1 MIVHVFSDLVVGK
14 MSDSEQPEITE
25 KDAQQE
31 TVILDILEFKKQKRN
46 ANSLLARLLTQ
57 SSCLLSKE

>member
-1 MIVHVFSDLVVGK
+1 LIVHMFSHLVVGK

-25 KDAQQE
+25 KDAQLE
-31 TVILDILEFKKQKRN
+31 TVVLDTSEFKKQKRN